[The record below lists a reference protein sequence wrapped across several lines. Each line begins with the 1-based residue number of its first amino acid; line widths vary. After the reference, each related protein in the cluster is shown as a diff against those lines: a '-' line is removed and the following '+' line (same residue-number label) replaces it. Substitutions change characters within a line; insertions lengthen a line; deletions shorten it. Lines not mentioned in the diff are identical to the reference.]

1 MWSCS
6 RLFEYLENKIDDVI
20 NMDKL
25 YTSGFVAALLMISCP
40 FLVFPSHSYGSFI
53 RIHAA
58 NVVLLLCI
66 QPFRDSLWGH
76 LDAPSLLGSL
86 GTVICNKLCQ
96 AGDN

>member
-1 MWSCS
+1 
-6 RLFEYLENKIDDVI
+6 
-20 NMDKL
+20 MDKL

-58 NVVLLLCI
+58 NVVLLCI
-66 QPFRDSLWGH
+66 QPFTDSLWGH

-86 GTVICNKLCQ
+86 GTVIRTKLCQ
-96 AGDN
+96 AGDS